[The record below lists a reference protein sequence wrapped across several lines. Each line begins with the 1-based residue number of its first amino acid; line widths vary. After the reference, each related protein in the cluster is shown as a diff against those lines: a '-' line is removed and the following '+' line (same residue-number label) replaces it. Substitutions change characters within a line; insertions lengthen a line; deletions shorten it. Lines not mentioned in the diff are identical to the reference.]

1 MRQLLTAAVIL
12 IGAGGTAMAQVDA
25 KQARQA
31 DARETSSQAG
41 KGTDSQ
47 ARNGAERLRDAN
59 RQTAESASAERE
71 ASPIIL
77 LRDWNYDRIYG
88 EGWSAKNLMD
98 EATVYGPAGNDM
110 GSIENLVVGRDGKLL
125 GIVAEVGGFLD
136 IGDTHVF
143 VPWAEVRVSDGLK
156 RVTIPITEEN
166 VENYST
172 SPDGFLQRA
181 ETGSRRVIQDDAS
194 TGPKIWKTSEII
206 GDTAVLNG
214 RTPYGTV
221 DDLIF
226 TSDGRI
232 HAIVVDSYA
241 RYRGGYRAYPFYGYP
256 YGWAPAYS
264 VYNLGYDPDEVLN
277 LQVMDYRKVKNAPAS
292 GTGEASKQGDTTTGS
307 GSAARQKTNERSN
320 R

>member
-1 MRQLLTAAVIL
+1 MKKLLTATAIL
-12 IGAGGTAMAQVDA
+12 FAAGGTAMAQADT
-25 KQARQA
+25 KQNKQS
-31 DARETSSQAG
+31 DARETSSQAS

-47 ARNGAERLRDAN
+47 AREGAERLRDAN
-59 RQTAESASAERE
+59 RQTAESASTERE
-71 ASPIIL
+71 APPIVL

-98 EATVYGPAGNDM
+98 QATVYGPAGNDM
-110 GSIENLVVGRDGKLL
+110 GTIENLVVGRDGKLL
-125 GIVAEVGGFLD
+125 GIEAEIGGFLD

-143 VPWAEVRVSDGLK
+143 VPWDKVRVSDGMK
-156 RVTIPITEEN
+156 RVTIPVTEEN

-172 SPDGFLQRA
+172 SPDGFIQRA
-181 ETGSRRVIQDDAS
+181 DTGSTRVIQDDAS
-194 TGPKIWKTSEII
+194 TGPKIWKSNEII

-214 RTPYGTV
+214 RVPYGTV

-226 TSDGRI
+226 SSDGRI
-232 HAIVVDSYA
+232 HAIVVGAYA

-256 YGWAPAYS
+256 YGWAPAYP
-264 VYNLGYDPDEVLN
+264 VYNLGYDPDDVLN

-292 GTGEASKQGDTTTGS
+292 GTGEATKKGDTTTGS
-307 GSAARQKTNERSN
+307 GSAARQKNPDRSN